1 MDWIKIREAIDS
13 GSNVIVMLE
22 NEKDVVKD
30 SALIPLVYI
39 VEVLF

>member
-1 MDWIKIREAIDS
+1 MDWIKIWVVIQI
-13 GSNVIVMLE
+13 GSDDIVMLE
-22 NEKDVVKD
+22 DEKDVVKD

>member
-1 MDWIKIREAIDS
+1 MDWIKIWEAIDS
-13 GSNVIVMLE
+13 DSNVIVMLE

-30 SALIPLVYI
+30 RALIPLVYI